1 MGSNA
6 NRLRKKW
13 QDYSGKHAGIAEMSF
28 YDTFKILFSETEYSV
43 IRSPKDFRDL
53 YVHVELSE
61 QELSEIYNP
70 IEPITKHGVVPD
82 FAIKNTETNKTI
94 YVEVKKQD
102 GWVEGKVRSDGR
114 GNAHERSCK
123 FFTPGLQN
131 KLRKQGNLEAHVLP
145 FWVVF
150 IGDITRDPCRVREVK
165 LWYEGVEN
173 HYFMWRNKE
182 IPEPLI
188 EHFLNNIK
196 PLID

>member
-1 MGSNA
+1 MGSDA

-13 QDYSGKHAGIAEMSF
+13 QDYSGQNAGVAEHSF
-28 YDTFKILFSETEYSV
+28 YETFQKLFQDTNYEVRRSITEFK
-43 IRSPKDFRDL
+43 DL
-53 YVHVELSE
+53 YVNVELTE

-70 IEPITKHGVVPD
+70 NEPITKHGVNPD
-82 FAIKNTETNKTI
+82 YAITNKETNKTI
-94 YVEVKKQD
+94 YVEVKRQD
-102 GWVEGKVRSDGR
+102 GWVEGKKRADGR

-131 KLRKQGNLEAHVLP
+131 KLRTQGNLAEGVLP

-165 LWYEGVEN
+165 LWYEGIPE
-173 HYFMWRNKE
+173 HYFMWRDQMN
-182 IPEPLI
+182 PETII
-188 EHFLNNIK
+188 EHFLNHIK